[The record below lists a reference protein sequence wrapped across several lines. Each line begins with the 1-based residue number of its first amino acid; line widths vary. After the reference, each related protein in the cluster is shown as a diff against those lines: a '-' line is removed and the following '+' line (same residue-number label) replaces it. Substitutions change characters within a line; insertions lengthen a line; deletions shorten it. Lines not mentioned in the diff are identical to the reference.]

1 MKLKVYNEKAEVI
14 EEIDVNDLVFDQEV
28 KDSTL
33 AQYVYVYLSNQRQGN
48 AHTKDRSEVAGSRK
62 KPWRQKGTGRARVG
76 TRQNPIWRGGGVA
89 FGPRNTVNWKRSMN
103 RKTKD
108 LVFRGALSRIL
119 KSGFL
124 KVVKDLNVESSKP
137 LTKQAVSLI
146 HTFNDNKTNKIT
158 LVTESKKEDLMRAVS
173 NVPEARV
180 VFVRDMNPYDVLN
193 AGMLLI
199 EKGAISYLEE
209 KLGKK

>member
-1 MKLKVYNEKAEVI
+1 
-14 EEIDVNDLVFDQEV
+14 
-28 KDSTL
+28 
-33 AQYVYVYLSNQRQGN
+33 
-48 AHTKDRSEVAGSRK
+48 
-62 KPWRQKGTGRARVG
+62 
-76 TRQNPIWRGGGVA
+76 
-89 FGPRNTVNWKRSMN
+89 MN